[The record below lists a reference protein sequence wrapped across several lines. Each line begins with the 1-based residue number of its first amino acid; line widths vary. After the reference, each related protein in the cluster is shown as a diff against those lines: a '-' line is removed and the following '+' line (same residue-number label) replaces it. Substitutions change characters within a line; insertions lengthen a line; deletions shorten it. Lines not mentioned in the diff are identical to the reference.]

1 MKRYIQIL
9 FILSACTSILYG
21 QKQYKDTLCI
31 LLDKDFSIE
40 IETQKSLKKY
50 SVVLSKPIVV
60 VHLFIYVLEPQ
71 QKILDMKAN

>member
-1 MKRYIQIL
+1 MKRSIQIL

-40 IETQKSLKKY
+40 IETQKE
-50 SVVLSKPIVV
+50 
-60 VHLFIYVLEPQ
+60 LEEIFGSPF
-71 QKILDMKAN
+71 KTR